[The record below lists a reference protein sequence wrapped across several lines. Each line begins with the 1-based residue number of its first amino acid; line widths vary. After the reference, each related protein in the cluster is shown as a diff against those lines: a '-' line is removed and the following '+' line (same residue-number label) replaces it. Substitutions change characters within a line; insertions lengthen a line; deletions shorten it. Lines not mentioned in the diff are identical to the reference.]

1 MVKLVV
7 KGCTCLGIRED
18 ENLSIQEKLGELS
31 GYLIFS
37 RLHISRQSIC
47 ASRTFGC
54 RGLLPVGQGLFLCFF
69 IFIYLF

>member
-31 GYLIFS
+31 GYLVFS
-37 RLHISRQSIC
+37 RLCISRQSIC
-47 ASRTFGC
+47 ASRTF
-54 RGLLPVGQGLFLCFF
+54 GLLPVGQGLFLCFF

>member
-1 MVKLVV
+1 MVKSVV

-31 GYLIFS
+31 GYLVFS

-47 ASRTFGC
+47 ASGTFGC
-54 RGLLPVGQGLFLCFF
+54 RSLLPVGQGLLCFF